1 MEKLGINLGF
11 FIFQVLNFS
20 VVAVLLYAWAYKPI
34 VKMLEERKNK
44 VAQGLEDARV
54 AAEAREN
61 AEEEAKNI
69 LAEAQ
74 TKANQVVSEATQRAE
89 EAAKQVKASAEQDLE
104 KQRNAAMIEAE
115 LERDR
120 MLADVRGQIGALA
133 VAASQKLIGEALTEE
148 RQHALINEFFSG
160 VKGGKVV
167 ALEGVSVS
175 GAAADVTSAVPL
187 TDKEQ
192 DAVKAQ
198 LSEQASVSFRVD
210 PSILGGLVIRVGD
223 KVLDNSVASSLEEL
237 RQSLH

>member
-223 KVLDNSVASSLEEL
+223 KVLDDSVASSLEEL
-237 RQSLH
+237 RQSLR

>member
-74 TKANQVVSEATQRAE
+74 TNANQVVSEATQRAE

-120 MLADVRGQIGALA
+120 MLADGRGQIAALA

-160 VKGGKVV
+160 VEGGKVV

-187 TDKEQ
+187 TNKEQ
-192 DAVKAQ
+192 DVVKAR
-198 LSEQASVSFRVD
+198 LGEQVSVSFRVD
-210 PSILGGLVIRVGD
+210 PSILGGLVIPVGD

>member
-192 DAVKAQ
+192 VVVKAQ